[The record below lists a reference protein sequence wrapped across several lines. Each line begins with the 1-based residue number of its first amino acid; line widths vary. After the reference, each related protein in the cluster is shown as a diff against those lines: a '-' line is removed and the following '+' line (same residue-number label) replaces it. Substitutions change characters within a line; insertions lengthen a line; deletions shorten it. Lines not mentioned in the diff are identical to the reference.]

1 MSAETP
7 ISTILIHGRGL
18 AGQICAAALRAALP
32 ESIAIIWTG
41 AAKDAAADIGYGS
54 VTTPDSYAFNL
65 NAGVTEPDLVQNS
78 PAAFSFGTN
87 YKDWGADKLS
97 WMQCFHLPFAIIDGV
112 PLHHHL
118 IRRDEF
124 NLGNY
129 LISASAAIAGRFA
142 HPPEQANMALAMAEY
157 GYQFDIASYGAIFER
172 AAKNGGLS
180 AQASEVASIQ
190 TDGDN
195 IASVTL
201 ENGQGLSADLYID
214 CSGPDAVLMSALG
227 QRRNTLRSI
236 FIAAALEPQPSLGAP
251 KREVSA
257 KPFGYMAH
265 TPLQGHKQIMAVS
278 APEDMDT
285 ALGTLSC
292 EPQQACTIGLGRS
305 AQAWSGNCIA
315 IGQAGASFDPLT
327 PAPMKALQRDIER
340 VLSLIPV
347 NTDMTIERK
356 EYNRLAGNDYDHI
369 ALFTRAFFSGELADK
384 VAYWQQAKSIPQSAK
399 LLRKVEQFKSRGA
412 LVTYDL
418 EPFNVQ
424 DWTILYFGL
433 GLRPDRYDRVADR
446 RELSEIDGQ
455 LSTIKRGVEALT
467 AKLPPHDLYMTKLRQ
482 HLTNRQA

>member
-1 MSAETP
+1 MSAKAP

-18 AGQICAAALRAALP
+18 AGKNCAAALRAALP

-41 AAKDAAADIGYGS
+41 AAKDADADIGYGS
-54 VTTPDSYAFNL
+54 VTTPESYAFNL

-118 IRRDEF
+118 IRRDEY

-129 LISASAAIAGRFA
+129 LISASAAMAGRFA

-157 GYQFDIASYGAIFER
+157 GYQFDPASYGELFER
-172 AAKNGGLS
+172 AAQSHGLS
-180 AQASEVASIQ
+180 AQASDVASIK
-190 TDGDN
+190 TDGEN
-195 IASVTL
+195 ITSVTL
-201 ENGQGLSADLYID
+201 NDGQVLSADLYID
-214 CSGPDAVLMSALG
+214 CSGPDAALMSALG
-227 QRRNTLRSI
+227 LSRKTERSI
-236 FIAAALEPQPSLGAP
+236 FIAAAQQEQSRLGAP

-265 TPLQGHKQIMAVS
+265 TPLQGQHMIMAVS
-278 APEDMDT
+278 APEDMDA
-285 ALGTLSC
+285 ALGMLPT
-292 EPQQACTIGLGRS
+292 EPQQACTIGLGRI
-305 AQAWSGNCIA
+305 AQPWSGNCIA
-315 IGQAGASFDPLT
+315 LGQAGASFDPLS

-347 NTDMTIERK
+347 DAVMRIERK

-369 ALFTRAFFSGELADK
+369 ALFERAFFSGKIADK
-384 VAYWQQAKSIPQSAK
+384 VAYWQQAKSIPQSEK

-433 GLRPDRYDRVADR
+433 GLRPARYDRVADR